1 MIIKLLFLLSFSSNN
16 KIQIFITVI
25 DITDNYDD
33 ITNGRKAPHI
43 RYDPDGVMVWNGK
56 RCESIPPT
64 EEEKRE
70 MEELLKEYRN
80 EVINNKEIERCMIDI
95 EQK

>member
-16 KIQIFITVI
+16 KIQSFITVI

-43 RYDPDGVMVWNGK
+43 KYDSDGVMVWNGK
-56 RCESIPPT
+56 RCESIPSI
-64 EEEKRE
+64 EEK
-70 MEELLKEYRN
+70 KEKWKNY
-80 EVINNKEIERCMIDI
+80 
-95 EQK
+95 

>member
-16 KIQIFITVI
+16 KIQSFITVI

-33 ITNGRKAPHI
+33 ITNGRKALHI
-43 RYDPDGVMVWNGK
+43 RNDPDGVMAWNGK

-64 EEEKRE
+64 EEEK
-70 MEELLKEYRN
+70 KRN
-80 EVINNKEIERCMIDI
+80 GRIIKRI
-95 EQK
+95 